1 MVGGVPRPPRTQLR
15 AGQGGSGPACRSS
28 PGLSPQRRWSG
39 VQRALPA
46 DGPEVS
52 LGGCVW
58 SGGDQGGRTKV
69 ERLTGDGRGG
79 GGPGLGGSLCGE
91 RPPGS
96 GPGSACGRFRRQRF
110 GAGARAPRPRRVC
123 PAATCDLGCQVHA
136 TLTQSNAGRDA
147 RRWAWGR
154 GGGSQGNGCL
164 SSGPGAPDE
173 GYCSGEG
180 VGLRGVQAG
189 APGAAARVC
198 VWLSI
203 HGGLRTGLGPLAL
216 RARTSGPRGSAQ
228 PWTRS
233 G

>member
-1 MVGGVPRPPRTQLR
+1 MVRGRSGRENEGGK
-15 AGQGGSGPACRSS
+15 
-28 PGLSPQRRWSG
+28 
-39 VQRALPA
+39 A
-46 DGPEVS
+46 DGR
-52 LGGCVW
+52 W
-58 SGGDQGGRTKV
+58 AW
-69 ERLTGDGRGG
+69 GG

-136 TLTQSNAGRDA
+136 TLTQSNAGRGA

-164 SSGPGAPDE
+164 SSGPRAPDE

-198 VWLSI
+198 VCLSI

-216 RARTSGPRGSAQ
+216 RARTSGPPGSAQ